1 MVARCIEQKTG
12 NKVYVWLSTSLVTG
26 SSTLRWCQSE
36 MAGLGGEDEIMSHDE
51 MRTMVV
57 VRWHDAHSATDTWT
71 PITDIGTDPCEV
83 VSCGFLLPTSEGGKE
98 GHITIFQSKT
108 DADDV
113 DGVLCIPVA
122 MVQDMK
128 VMTKNIPGLAPSK

>member
-1 MVARCIEQKTG
+1 MC
-12 NKVYVWLSTSLVTG
+12 LVTA
-26 SSTLRWCQSE
+26 SSTLRWFLFVTV
-36 MAGLGGEDEIMSHDE
+36 GLGGEDGIMSHDE

-71 PITDIGTDPCEV
+71 PIDDIGTDPCEV
-83 VSCGFLLPTSEGGKE
+83 VSCGFLLPTSDGGKE
-98 GHITIFQSKT
+98 DHITIFQSKT

>member
-1 MVARCIEQKTG
+1 MDGQDG
-12 NKVYVWLSTSLVTG
+12 
-26 SSTLRWCQSE
+26 
-36 MAGLGGEDEIMSHDE
+36 AGGIMSHDE

-71 PITDIGTDPCEV
+71 PIDDIGTDPCEV
-83 VSCGFLLPTSEGGKE
+83 VSCGFLLPISDGGKE
-98 GHITIFQSKT
+98 DHITIFQSKT

>member
-1 MVARCIEQKTG
+1 MNPIV
-12 NKVYVWLSTSLVTG
+12 LVTWADTH
-26 SSTLRWCQSE
+26 S
-36 MAGLGGEDEIMSHDE
+36 GGIG
-51 MRTMVV
+51 
-57 VRWHDAHSATDTWT
+57 WT

-83 VSCGFLLPTSEGGKE
+83 ISCGFLLPTSEGGKE
-98 GHITIFQSKT
+98 DHITIFQSKT

>member
-1 MVARCIEQKTG
+1 MTV
-12 NKVYVWLSTSLVTG
+12 
-26 SSTLRWCQSE
+26 
-36 MAGLGGEDEIMSHDE
+36 GLDGEDEIMSQDE

-57 VRWHDAHSATDTWT
+57 IRWHDAHAAISTWT
-71 PITDIGTDPCEV
+71 PITDIGADPCEV
-83 VSCGFLLPTSEGGKE
+83 VSCGFLLPTSDGGKE
-98 GHITIFQSKT
+98 DHITIFQSKT
-108 DADDV
+108 DADEV

>member
-1 MVARCIEQKTG
+1 VTVGLDTG
-12 NKVYVWLSTSLVTG
+12 VK
-26 SSTLRWCQSE
+26 
-36 MAGLGGEDEIMSHDE
+36 IMSQDE

-57 VRWHDAHSATDTWT
+57 VRWHDAHAATDTWT
-71 PITDIGTDPCEV
+71 PIDAIGQDPCLV
-83 VSCGFLLPTSEGGKE
+83 VSCGFLLPTNEGGKE

>member
-1 MVARCIEQKTG
+1 MTV
-12 NKVYVWLSTSLVTG
+12 
-26 SSTLRWCQSE
+26 
-36 MAGLGGEDEIMSHDE
+36 GLGGEVKIMSHPE

-57 VRWHDAHSATDTWT
+57 VTWHDAHAATDTWT
-71 PITDIGTDPCEV
+71 PITEIGSDPCEV
-83 VSCGFLLPTSEGGKE
+83 VSCGFLLPISDGGKE
-98 GHITIFQSKT
+98 GHITLFQSKT

-128 VMTKNIPGLAPSK
+128 VKTKNIPGLAPSR

>member
-1 MVARCIEQKTG
+1 MVGQDG
-12 NKVYVWLSTSLVTG
+12 
-26 SSTLRWCQSE
+26 
-36 MAGLGGEDEIMSHDE
+36 AGGIMSHDE

-57 VRWHDAHSATDTWT
+57 VRWHDAHAATDTWT

-83 VSCGFLLPTSEGGKE
+83 VSCGFLLPISDGGKE

-108 DADDV
+108 DSDDV

-128 VMTKNIPGLAPSK
+128 VMTKNIPGLAPETLANKGSKKS

>member
-1 MVARCIEQKTG
+1 
-12 NKVYVWLSTSLVTG
+12 
-26 SSTLRWCQSE
+26 
-36 MAGLGGEDEIMSHDE
+36 MSHDE

-71 PITDIGTDPCEV
+71 PIDDIGTDPCEV
-83 VSCGFLLPTSEGGKE
+83 VSCGFLLPISDGGKE
-98 GHITIFQSKT
+98 DHITIFQSKT

-128 VMTKNIPGLAPSK
+128 VMTKNIPGLAPQTLIDKGSKKILK

>member
-1 MVARCIEQKTG
+1 MV
-12 NKVYVWLSTSLVTG
+12 
-26 SSTLRWCQSE
+26 
-36 MAGLGGEDEIMSHDE
+36 GLGGEEKSMSHDE

-57 VRWHDAHSATDTWT
+57 VIWHDAHAATDSWT
-71 PITDIGTDPCEV
+71 AIDEIGQDPCVV
-83 VSCGFLLPTSEGGKE
+83 VSAGFLLPTSDGGKE
-98 GHITIFQSKT
+98 DHITIFQSKT

-128 VMTKNIPGLAPSK
+128 VMTKNIPGLAPETLANKGSKKS

>member
-1 MVARCIEQKTG
+1 
-12 NKVYVWLSTSLVTG
+12 
-26 SSTLRWCQSE
+26 
-36 MAGLGGEDEIMSHDE
+36 MAGQDGEDEIMSHDE

-57 VRWHDAHSATDTWT
+57 LTWHDAHSATDTWT
-71 PITDIGTDPCEV
+71 PITDIGSDPCLV
-83 VSCGFLLPTSEGGKE
+83 VSCGFLLPISDGGKE

-128 VMTKNIPGLAPSK
+128 VMTKNIPGLAPQTLIDKGSKKS